1 MKTEKKDPDKFS
13 VMDRLEK
20 CDKFIAIGDG
30 GVVLWKGF
38 ASVYEL
44 LGFIDVE
51 IKPTEIK
58 RAVCEGHSLK
68 K

>member
-13 VMDRLEK
+13 VMD
-20 CDKFIAIGDG
+20 
-30 GVVLWKGF
+30 GVVLWKVF

-51 IKPTEIK
+51 IKPNEIK